1 MTNVFRC
8 NLEVRDYELDS
19 QGIVNNSVYLNYLE
33 HARHLFL
40 RDAGQDFNQWQ
51 KEGIDPV
58 VRRIELDYVRSL
70 KGGEWFDVETYVEKK
85 GHVRFLFH
93 QRICRVWP
101 AGLERQGIEDGG
113 TADRD
118 GMAEDGEWVK
128 NCRTTEVGATTE
140 GREEVLRA
148 VITVVFVQSGRPVR
162 PPDVMLDALEG
173 YMKPS

>member
-8 NLEVRDYELDS
+8 KLEVRDYELDS

-70 KGGEWFDVETYVEKK
+70 KGGDRFDVETYVEKK
-85 GHVRFLFH
+85 GYVRFLFH

-101 AGLERQGIEDGG
+101 AGSERQGGLEDGG
-113 TADRD
+113 TA
-118 GMAEDGEWVK
+118 
-128 NCRTTEVGATTE
+128 EVGATTE

-148 VITVVFVQSGRPVR
+148 VITVVFVKSGRPVR

-173 YMKPS
+173 YMKQS